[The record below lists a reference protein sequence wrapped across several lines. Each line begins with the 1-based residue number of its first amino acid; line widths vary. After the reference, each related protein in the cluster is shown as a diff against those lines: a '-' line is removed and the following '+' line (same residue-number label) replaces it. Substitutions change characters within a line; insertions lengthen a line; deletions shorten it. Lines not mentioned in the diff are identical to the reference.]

1 MANPRLQID
10 NGADAKSY
18 ELEIGTDE
26 VIVGRSTECHW
37 VISSGAVSRR
47 HARLRRQ
54 SGEITLEDLGSSNGT
69 FVNGERLAEPMALK
83 DQDAIKFGSVEGR
96 FFVPKPE
103 PESDA
108 TIAIGDLPPT
118 IMVKPSPA
126 ATIMVPPPPEAS
138 APPPPPPPAPQVAPP
153 PAQAAPPPP
162 PPQPHFAET
171 GTMAAP
177 PPSAGAQAASSDI
190 SSDTMAAPPP
200 RADESFAGGDTAF
213 RPAPSQRT
221 TTSATAPIATAARPR
236 TAAPSML
243 ELGMIAGGSFLL
255 VFGVGALLI
264 RFVF

>member
-10 NGADAKSY
+10 NGAEAKSY
-18 ELEIGTDE
+18 ELEIGHDE
-26 VIVGRSTECHW
+26 VVVGRSTECHW

-69 FVNGERLAEPMALK
+69 FVNGERLAEPKVLK

-108 TIAIGDLPPT
+108 TMAISDLPPT
-118 IMVKPSPA
+118 IMVKPGPA
-126 ATIMVPPPPEAS
+126 ATVMVPPPPAAS
-138 APPPPPPPAPQVAPP
+138 APPPPPS
-153 PAQAAPPPP
+153 P
-162 PPQPHFAET
+162 PPQAALPPQPRFAEA
-171 GTMAAP
+171 GTMAATP
-177 PPSAGAQAASSDI
+177 PAAGAPSPSTDVPSA
-190 SSDTMAAPPP
+190 TMAAPPP
-200 RADESFAGGDTAF
+200 RADEGSAGGDTAF
-213 RPAPSQRT
+213 RPAPLQRT
-221 TTSATAPIATAARPR
+221 AVTTMPIPAQARARAAG
-236 TAAPSML
+236 PSML
-243 ELGMIAGGSFLL
+243 ELAMIAGGSFLL